1 MSTTSS
7 QDNTNNEDIQSEIHI
22 SYKLVILGEVAV
34 GKSSIAQR
42 FVNGKFN
49 NLHNPTVG
57 ALFLTKKIQVNDKF
71 IKYDIWDTAG
81 QERYHS
87 LTPMYYKN
95 ARAAVVVFDVTSSS
109 SFERAQ
115 KWMTELFEK
124 ATPGIIIALCG
135 NKIDLDN
142 RQVSKEDA
150 EEYANKVG
158 CLYIEVSAKTNENID
173 MLFNQ
178 IGSRLPMIEEEKPIV
193 LTDDNNDN
201 KDNQK
206 RCYGYCGY

>member
-1 MSTTSS
+1 MSTTT
-7 QDNTNNEDIQSEIHI
+7 QEQTNRDDIQPEIHI

-42 FVNGKFN
+42 FVNGKFT

-57 ALFLTKKIQVNDKF
+57 ALFLTKKIKVNDKY

-124 ATPGIIIALCG
+124 ATPGIVIALCG
-135 NKIDLDN
+135 NKIDLEN
-142 RQVSKEDA
+142 RQVSKEEA

-158 CLYIEVSAKTNENID
+158 CLYMEVSAKTNENID
-173 MLFNQ
+173 ELFNQ

-193 LTDDNNDN
+193 LIDDNNEN
-201 KDNQK
+201 KENEK

>member
-1 MSTTSS
+1 MSTTTQEQNSN
-7 QDNTNNEDIQSEIHI
+7 DDIQPEIHI

-42 FVNGKFN
+42 FVNGKFT

-57 ALFLTKKIQVNDKF
+57 ALFLTKKIQVNDKC

-124 ATPGIIIALCG
+124 ATPGIVIALCG
-135 NKIDLDN
+135 NKIDLEN
-142 RQVSKEDA
+142 RQVSKEEA

-158 CLYIEVSAKTNENID
+158 CLYMEVSAKTNENID
-173 MLFNQ
+173 ELFNQ

-193 LTDDNNDN
+193 LVDDNNEN
-201 KDNQK
+201 KENEK

>member
-1 MSTTSS
+1 MSTTT
-7 QDNTNNEDIQSEIHI
+7 QEQTNSDDIQPEIHI

-42 FVNGKFN
+42 FVNGKFT

-57 ALFLTKKIQVNDKF
+57 ALFLTKKIKVNDKY

-124 ATPGIIIALCG
+124 ATPGIVIAWCG
-135 NKIDLDN
+135 NKIHLEN
-142 RQVSKEDA
+142 RQVSKEEA
-150 EEYANKVG
+150 EEYPNKVG
-158 CLYIEVSAKTNENID
+158 CLYMEVSAKTNENID
-173 MLFNQ
+173 ELFNQ

-193 LTDDNNDN
+193 LIDDNNEN
-201 KDNQK
+201 KENEK

>member
-1 MSTTSS
+1 MSTTT
-7 QDNTNNEDIQSEIHI
+7 QEQTNSDDIQPEIHI

-42 FVNGKFN
+42 FVNGKFT

-57 ALFLTKKIQVNDKF
+57 ALFLTKKIKVNDKY

-124 ATPGIIIALCG
+124 ATPGIVIALCG
-135 NKIDLDN
+135 NKIDLEN
-142 RQVSKEDA
+142 RQVSKEEA

-158 CLYIEVSAKTNENID
+158 CLYMEGTAKTDENIND
-173 MLFNQ
+173 LFNQ

-193 LTDDNNDN
+193 LIDDNNEN
-201 KDNQK
+201 KENEK

>member
-1 MSTTSS
+1 MSTTT
-7 QDNTNNEDIQSEIHI
+7 QEQTNSDDIQPEIHI

-42 FVNGKFN
+42 FVNGKFT

-57 ALFLTKKIQVNDKF
+57 ALFLTKKIQVNDKY

-81 QERYHS
+81 QGRYHS

-124 ATPGIIIALCG
+124 ATPGIVIALCG
-135 NKIDLDN
+135 NKIDLEN
-142 RQVSKEDA
+142 RQVSKEEA

-158 CLYIEVSAKTNENID
+158 CLYMEVSAKTNENID
-173 MLFNQ
+173 ELFNQ

-193 LTDDNNDN
+193 LIDDNNEN
-201 KDNQK
+201 KENEK

>member
-1 MSTTSS
+1 MSTTT
-7 QDNTNNEDIQSEIHI
+7 QEQTNSDDIQPEIHI

-42 FVNGKFN
+42 FVNGKFT

-57 ALFLTKKIQVNDKF
+57 ALFLTKKIQVNDKY

-124 ATPGIIIALCG
+124 ATPGIVIALCG
-135 NKIDLDN
+135 NKIDLEN
-142 RQVSKEDA
+142 RQVSKEEA

-158 CLYIEVSAKTNENID
+158 CLYMEVSAKTNENID
-173 MLFNQ
+173 ELFNQ

-193 LTDDNNDN
+193 LIDDNNEN
-201 KDNQK
+201 KENEK

>member
-1 MSTTSS
+1 MSHKP
-7 QDNTNNEDIQSEIHI
+7 NTINLLTIGCAS
-22 SYKLVILGEVAV
+22 V
-34 GKSSIAQR
+34 GKSSISDR
-42 FVNGKFN
+42 FCKGHFN
-49 NLHNPTVG
+49 PNLMHTVG
-57 ALFLTKKIQVNDKF
+57 IDYRIRTIPLKTKQLKIT
-71 IKYDIWDTAG
+71 IWDTAG

-124 ATPGIIIALCG
+124 ATPGIVIALCG
-135 NKIDLDN
+135 NKIDLEN
-142 RQVSKEDA
+142 RQVSKEEA

-158 CLYIEVSAKTNENID
+158 CLYMEVSAKTNENID
-173 MLFNQ
+173 ELFNQ

-193 LTDDNNDN
+193 LIDDNNEN
-201 KDNQK
+201 KENEK

>member
-1 MSTTSS
+1 MSTTTQEQNSN
-7 QDNTNNEDIQSEIHI
+7 DDIQPEIHI

-42 FVNGKFN
+42 FVNGKFT

-57 ALFLTKKIQVNDKF
+57 ALFLTKKIQVNDKY

-115 KWMTELFEK
+115 TWMTELVEK
-124 ATPGIIIALCG
+124 APPGIVIALCG
-135 NKIDLDN
+135 NKIDLEN
-142 RQVSKEDA
+142 RQVSKEEA

-158 CLYIEVSAKTNENID
+158 CLYMEVSAKTNENID
-173 MLFNQ
+173 ELFNQ

-193 LTDDNNDN
+193 LVDDNNEN
-201 KDNQK
+201 KENEK

>member
-1 MSTTSS
+1 MSTTTQEQNSN
-7 QDNTNNEDIQSEIHI
+7 DDIQPEIHI

-42 FVNGKFN
+42 FVNGKFT

-57 ALFLTKKIQVNDKF
+57 ALFLTKKIQVNDKY

-124 ATPGIIIALCG
+124 ATPGIVIALCG
-135 NKIDLDN
+135 NKIDLEN
-142 RQVSKEDA
+142 RQVSKEEA

-158 CLYIEVSAKTNENID
+158 CLYMEVSAKTNENID
-173 MLFNQ
+173 ELFNQ

-193 LTDDNNDN
+193 LVDDNNEN
-201 KDNQK
+201 KENEK

>member
-1 MSTTSS
+1 MSTTT
-7 QDNTNNEDIQSEIHI
+7 QEQTNSDDIQPEIHI

-42 FVNGKFN
+42 FVNEKFT

-57 ALFLTKKIQVNDKF
+57 ALFLTKKIKVNDKY

-124 ATPGIIIALCG
+124 ATPGIVIALCG
-135 NKIDLDN
+135 NKIDLEN
-142 RQVSKEDA
+142 RQVSKEEA

-158 CLYIEVSAKTNENID
+158 CLYMEVSAKTNENID
-173 MLFNQ
+173 ELFNQ

-193 LTDDNNDN
+193 LIDDNNEN
-201 KDNQK
+201 KENEK

>member
-1 MSTTSS
+1 MSATTP
-7 QDNTNNEDIQSEIHI
+7 QQTNSDDTQPAFHI
-22 SYKLVILGEVAV
+22 SYTIVIIGEVAD
-34 GKSSIAQR
+34 GKTPTSER
-42 FVNGKFN
+42 FVNGKFT

-57 ALFLTKKIQVNDKF
+57 ALFLTKKIKVNDKY

-124 ATPGIIIALCG
+124 ATPGIVIALCG
-135 NKIDLDN
+135 NKIDLEN
-142 RQVSKEDA
+142 RQVSKEEA

-158 CLYIEVSAKTNENID
+158 CLYMEVSAKTNENID
-173 MLFNQ
+173 ELFNQ

-193 LTDDNNDN
+193 LIDDNNEN
-201 KDNQK
+201 KENEK

>member
-1 MSTTSS
+1 MSTLPT
-7 QDNTNNEDIQSEIHI
+7 DNSDNQGNEPQPETHI

-57 ALFLTKKIQVNDKF
+57 ALFLTKKIKVNETN

-95 ARAAVVVFDVTSSS
+95 ARAAVVVFDVTSAP

-115 KWMTELFEK
+115 KWMSELFEK
-124 ATPGIIIALCG
+124 ANPGIIIALCG

-142 RQVSKEDA
+142 RQVSRVDA

-173 MLFNQ
+173 ELFYQ
-178 IGSRLPMIEEEKPIV
+178 IGVRLPKIEEQKPLI
-193 LTDDNNDN
+193 LTDDNNVTPDQ
-201 KDNQK
+201 QK
-206 RCYGYCGY
+206 RCYYCGS

>member
-1 MSTTSS
+1 MSTTT
-7 QDNTNNEDIQSEIHI
+7 QEQTNSDDIQPEIHI

-42 FVNGKFN
+42 FVNGKFT

-57 ALFLTKKIQVNDKF
+57 ALFLTKKIKVNDKY

-124 ATPGIIIALCG
+124 ATPGIVIALCG
-135 NKIDLDN
+135 NKIDLEN
-142 RQVSKEDA
+142 RQVSKEEA

-158 CLYIEVSAKTNENID
+158 CLYMEVSAKTNENID
-173 MLFNQ
+173 ELFNQ
-178 IGSRLPMIEEEKPIV
+178 IGSRLPMIEEKKPIV
-193 LTDDNNDN
+193 LIDDNNEN
-201 KDNQK
+201 KENEK

>member
-1 MSTTSS
+1 MSTTTQEQNSN
-7 QDNTNNEDIQSEIHI
+7 DDIQPEIHI

-42 FVNGKFN
+42 FVNGKFT

-57 ALFLTKKIQVNDKF
+57 ALFLTKKIKVNDKY

-124 ATPGIIIALCG
+124 ATPGIVIALCG
-135 NKIDLDN
+135 NKIDLEN
-142 RQVSKEDA
+142 RQVSKEEA

-158 CLYIEVSAKTNENID
+158 WLYMEVSAKTNENID
-173 MLFNQ
+173 ELFNQ

-193 LTDDNNDN
+193 LIDDNNEN
-201 KDNQK
+201 KENEK

>member
-1 MSTTSS
+1 MSTTTQEQNSN
-7 QDNTNNEDIQSEIHI
+7 DDIQPEIHI

-42 FVNGKFN
+42 FVNGKFT

-57 ALFLTKKIQVNDKF
+57 ALFLTKKIQVNDKY

-124 ATPGIIIALCG
+124 ATPGIVIALCG
-135 NKIDLDN
+135 NKIDLEN
-142 RQVSKEDA
+142 RQVSKEEA

-158 CLYIEVSAKTNENID
+158 CLYMEVSAKTNENID
-173 MLFNQ
+173 ELFNQ

-193 LTDDNNDN
+193 LIDDNNEN
-201 KDNQK
+201 KENEK

>member
-1 MSTTSS
+1 MSTTT
-7 QDNTNNEDIQSEIHI
+7 QEQTNSDDIQPEIHI

-42 FVNGKFN
+42 FVNGKFT

-57 ALFLTKKIQVNDKF
+57 ALFLTKKIKVNDKY

-124 ATPGIIIALCG
+124 ATPGIVIALCG
-135 NKIDLDN
+135 NKIDLEN
-142 RQVSKEDA
+142 RQVSKEEA

-158 CLYIEVSAKTNENID
+158 CLYMEVSAKTNENID
-173 MLFNQ
+173 ELFNQ

-193 LTDDNNDN
+193 IIDDNNEN
-201 KDNQK
+201 KENEK